1 MNQQKISKL
10 LSFVL
15 RHHPDR
21 LGLTLD
27 HQGWVAISDLL
38 EALRKDGK
46 TISLHQLQQ
55 VVTENDKQ
63 RFTIDA
69 TQQRIRANQG
79 HSIPIDLALE
89 PTTPPVVLY
98 HGTAERHLP
107 SIQQKGLLKGTRQH
121 VHLSADQNTAHK
133 VGSRHGKPIILVV
146 DTAAMLA
153 DRHLFYCS
161 ENGVWLIDHVPV
173 QYLQFPS

>member
-15 RHHPDR
+15 RHRPDR

-27 HQGWVAISDLL
+27 PQGWVAISDLL
-38 EALRKDGK
+38 EALHKDGK
-46 TISLHQLQQ
+46 IITLRQLQQ
-55 VVTENDKQ
+55 VVAENDKQ
-63 RFTIDA
+63 RFTIDP

-89 PTTPPVVLY
+89 PTTPPAVLY
-98 HGTAERHLP
+98 HGTAKRYMP

-121 VHLSADQNTAHK
+121 VHLSVDQNTAYK

-146 DTAAMLA
+146 DTTAMLA
-153 DRHLFYCS
+153 DQYLFYCS
-161 ENGVWLIDHVPV
+161 ENGVWLIDHVPA